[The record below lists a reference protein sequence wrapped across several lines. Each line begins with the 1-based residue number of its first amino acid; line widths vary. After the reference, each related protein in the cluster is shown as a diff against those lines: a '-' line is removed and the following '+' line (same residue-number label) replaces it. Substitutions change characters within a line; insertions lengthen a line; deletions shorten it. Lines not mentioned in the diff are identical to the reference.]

1 MKTTRKN
8 YEAPRVETITIENSG
23 VLCSSAPI
31 PTPSGN
37 SLSGGNQSMNMSDVN
52 WP

>member
-1 MKTTRKN
+1 MKMARKN

-23 VLCSSAPI
+23 VLCSSAPV
-31 PTPSGN
+31 TPSGN
-37 SLSGGNQSMNMSDVN
+37 SMGGGNQSMNMNEVS